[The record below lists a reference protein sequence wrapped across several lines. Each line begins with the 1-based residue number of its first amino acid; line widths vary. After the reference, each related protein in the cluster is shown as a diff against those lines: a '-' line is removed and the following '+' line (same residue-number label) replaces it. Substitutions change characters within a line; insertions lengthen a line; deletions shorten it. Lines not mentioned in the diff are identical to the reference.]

1 MPAPGWQLKALPQ
14 YKQ

>member
-1 MPAPGWQLKALPQ
+1 LPQ